1 MNGGALVPEFLI
13 GLEIIGLCFHD
24 SNLDKQ
30 AGVAKSPPG
39 VRPTFPPYTTFR
51 LSTFTYCQKS
61 VPSVA
66 FSRL

>member
-1 MNGGALVPEFLI
+1 MNSGALVPEFLI
-13 GLEIIGLCFHD
+13 GLEIIRLCFHD
-24 SNLDKQ
+24 SNLDNR
-30 AGVAKSPPG
+30 AGVAKSPRG
-39 VRPTFPPYTTFR
+39 VRPPFPLYTTFR